1 MRPFTSKIK
10 GYPFEVLLPDG
21 CSVSGVLLA
30 DQPKSL
36 DWRTRKAKF
45 IERISSDTI
54 ALVTAR
60 VLTLKNLTPLPRSN
74 TALHVSRHRMAIFIT
89 QYTLRPLDCK
99 R

>member
-1 MRPFTSKIK
+1 
-10 GYPFEVLLPDG
+10 
-21 CSVSGVLLA
+21 
-30 DQPKSL
+30 
-36 DWRTRKAKF
+36 
-45 IERISSDTI
+45 
-54 ALVTAR
+54 